1 LIGSRIDLIIMRNM
15 TDSSPAAT
23 GARGPGRLVGRKVLV
38 TGGGSGIGAA
48 SVRRLLAE
56 GASVA
61 AADIRAD
68 AATAT
73 IRDAV
78 ASEGGQGI
86 ALGVDVGDE
95 SSVTAAVAAAVAGL
109 GGLDTVVASAGIV
122 LAGTTDALALE
133 EWEAVIRIN
142 LTGTFLT
149 LKHALP
155 HLCESGRGAIVTIGS
170 VASIVAAGR
179 ASSYDASK
187 GGVLQLTRAV
197 AVEYADRG
205 VRANCVCPGVTAT
218 NLASTSQ
225 SIAGTG
231 QSTVPAPLRVRV
243 PMDRVADPD
252 EIAAVVAFLCSD
264 DSSFVTGAAI
274 AADGGYTAV

>member
-1 LIGSRIDLIIMRNM
+1 MRNM
-15 TDSSPAAT
+15 SHSTSHAITTAS
-23 GARGPGRLVGRKVLV
+23 ARQGPGRLAGRRALV

-48 SVRRLLAE
+48 SVRRLLAD

-61 AADIRAD
+61 VADIRPD
-68 AATAT
+68 AAAVVVSDAAG
-73 IRDAV
+73 RDGAQCV
-78 ASEGGQGI
+78 ALHIDVSEE
-86 ALGVDVGDE
+86 A
-95 SSVTAAVAAAVAGL
+95 SVAAGVAAAVAQL
-109 GGLDTVVASAGIV
+109 GGLDTVVASAGIA
-122 LAGTTDALALE
+122 LAGNTDSLSLE
-133 EWEAVIRIN
+133 EWESVIRIN

-149 LKHALP
+149 LKYALP
-155 HLCESGRGAIVTIGS
+155 HLCESGRGSVVTIGS

-218 NLASTSQ
+218 NLAATSQ
-225 SIAGTG
+225 SIAGKG
-231 QSTVPAPLRVRV
+231 QPTAPSPLRVQV
-243 PMDRVADPD
+243 PMNRAAHPD

-264 DSSFVTGAAI
+264 DASFVTGAAI

>member
-1 LIGSRIDLIIMRNM
+1 M
-15 TDSSPAAT
+15 
-23 GARGPGRLVGRKVLV
+23 

-48 SVRRLLAE
+48 SVLRLLAD

-61 AADIRAD
+61 VADIRPD
-68 AATAT
+68 AAAVVVS
-73 IRDAV
+73 DAAGSDGAQCV
-78 ASEGGQGI
+78 ALHI
-86 ALGVDVGDE
+86 DVSDE
-95 SSVTAAVAAAVAGL
+95 DSVAAGVAAAVAQL
-109 GGLDTVVASAGIV
+109 GGLDTVVASAGIA
-122 LAGTTDALALE
+122 LAGNTDSLSLE
-133 EWEAVIRIN
+133 EWESVIRIN

-149 LKHALP
+149 LKYALP
-155 HLCESGRGAIVTIGS
+155 HLCESGRGSVVTIGS

-218 NLASTSQ
+218 NLAATSQ
-225 SIAGTG
+225 SIAGKG
-231 QSTVPAPLRVRV
+231 QPTAPPPLRVQV
-243 PMDRVADPD
+243 PMNRAAHPD

-264 DSSFVTGAAI
+264 DASFVTGAAI

>member
-1 LIGSRIDLIIMRNM
+1 MDA
-15 TDSSPAAT
+15 SPART
-23 GARGPGRLVGRKVLV
+23 GAVGPGRLAGRRVLV
-38 TGGGSGIGAA
+38 TGAGSGIGAA
-48 SVRRLLAE
+48 TVRRLVAE

-61 AADIRAD
+61 ALDIRLE
-68 AATAT
+68 AAAQVLAGLSGSGARTTAL
-73 IRDAV
+73 A
-78 ASEGGQGI
+78 
-86 ALGVDVGDE
+86 VDVGDE
-95 SSVTAAVAAAVAGL
+95 PSVAAAVTTTVAEL
-109 GGLDTVVASAGIV
+109 GGLDTVITSAGIA
-122 LAGTTDALALE
+122 LAGTTDSLALQ

-179 ASSYDASK
+179 VSSYDASK

-218 NLASTSQ
+218 NLAATSQ
-225 SIAGTG
+225 AVTS
-231 QSTVPAPLRVRV
+231 STRTTTPPPLRVRV
-243 PMDRVADPD
+243 PMNRVADSD

-264 DSSFVTGAAI
+264 DASFVTGAAI
-274 AADGGYTAV
+274 AVDGGFTAV